1 MNDNG
6 WIKIRKSIYNH
17 WLWQDA
23 EYLKWWIDLLL
34 MANWEDDEKLVGKQ
48 LVTLKRGQLIAS
60 MSFLM
65 NRWDRSRKMIEHFL
79 NLLQEKDMI
88 TKEVKHNISIITIT
102 NYDKH
107 QGNDKEAGKEQNKS
121 IKGAN
126 KGAHLESD
134 LTFNKSNVCDINNT
148 ERGAYLG
155 ATESAHQGA
164 HLGTHLGA
172 YQGATI
178 KEYKEY
184 KEDKEENIVVVD
196 AHTHTHARE
205 SALDLRPYH
214 ARLEAI
220 AMSCHIKPQELEYW
234 IQEFNVHLEAVG
246 ETYDDANQYLLRLKN
261 WINKRQEI
269 MRNATNN
276 NTTRNCQPD
285 FSQRVSGAAAVA
297 LGFIRE
303 CNVGGTQ
310 TQSSGG
316 GLSAD
321 VLPF

>member
-6 WIKIRKSIYNH
+6 WIKISRNITEH
-17 WLWQDA
+17 WLWDDG
-23 EYLKWWIDLLL
+23 EKLKWWLDLLL
-34 MANWEDDEKLVGKQ
+34 MAQWEDKKVMYDSHLY
-48 LVTLKRGQLIAS
+48 TLQRGQMLAS
-60 MSFLM
+60 ISFLTERWKR
-65 NRWDRSRKMIEHFL
+65 NRQTVMKFL
-79 NLLQEKDMI
+79 KLLEEENMI
-88 TKEVKHNISIITIT
+88 TRTVMDRQTPILTIC
-102 NYDKH
+102 NYDKY
-107 QGNDKEAGKEQNKS
+107 QLRVDTQTDKQMDTQMDAQTDRQ
-121 IKGAN
+121 A
-126 KGAHLESD
+126 D
-134 LTFNKSNVCDINNT
+134 
-148 ERGAYLG
+148 
-155 ATESAHQGA
+155 
-164 HLGTHLGA
+164 
-172 YQGATI
+172 TI
-178 KEYKEY
+178 QEYKEY
-184 KEDKEENIVVVD
+184 KESKEENIVVVD
-196 AHTHTHARE
+196 AHTHTHARG

-220 AMSCHIKPQELEYW
+220 AMSCHIKPQELECW

-276 NTTRNCQPD
+276 HSTRNSQPD

-303 CNVGGTQ
+303 CNAGGPQ

>member
-1 MNDNG
+1 MNDG
-6 WIKIRKSIYNH
+6 WIKIRRNITEH
-17 WLWQDA
+17 WLWDDG
-23 EYLKWWIDLLL
+23 EKLKWWLDLLL
-34 MANWEDDEKLVGKQ
+34 MAQWEDKKVMYDSHLY
-48 LVTLKRGQLIAS
+48 TLQRGQMLAS
-60 MSFLM
+60 ISFLTERWKR
-65 NRWDRSRKMIEHFL
+65 NRQTVMKFLKLLEEENMIMRKVVDRQTPIL
-79 NLLQEKDMI
+79 
-88 TKEVKHNISIITIT
+88 TIC
-102 NYDKH
+102 NYDKY
-107 QGNDKEAGKEQNKS
+107 QLRVDTQADKQIDGQMDGQMDTQTDRQA
-121 IKGAN
+121 
-126 KGAHLESD
+126 D
-134 LTFNKSNVCDINNT
+134 
-148 ERGAYLG
+148 
-155 ATESAHQGA
+155 
-164 HLGTHLGA
+164 
-172 YQGATI
+172 TI
-178 KEYKEY
+178 QEYKEY
-184 KEDKEENIVVVD
+184 KESKEENIVVVD

-276 NTTRNCQPD
+276 HSTRNSQPD

-303 CNVGGTQ
+303 CNAGGTQ
-310 TQSSGG
+310 TQSSSG

>member
-1 MNDNG
+1 MNDG
-6 WIKIRKSIYNH
+6 WIKISRNITEH
-17 WLWQDA
+17 WLWDDG
-23 EYLKWWIDLLL
+23 EKLKWWLDLLL
-34 MANWEDDEKLVGKQ
+34 MAQWEDKKVMYDSHLY
-48 LVTLKRGQLIAS
+48 TLQRGQMLAS
-60 MSFLM
+60 ISFLTERWKR
-65 NRWDRSRKMIEHFL
+65 NRQTVMKFL
-79 NLLQEKDMI
+79 KLLE
-88 TKEVKHNISIITIT
+88 EENIITRTVMDRQTPILT
-102 NYDKH
+102 ICNYDKY
-107 QGNDKEAGKEQNKS
+107 QLRVDTQTDKQADKQ
-121 IKGAN
+121 IDTQMYAQTD
-126 KGAHLESD
+126 AQTD
-134 LTFNKSNVCDINNT
+134 RQAD
-148 ERGAYLG
+148 
-155 ATESAHQGA
+155 
-164 HLGTHLGA
+164 
-172 YQGATI
+172 TI
-178 KEYKEY
+178 QEYKED

-220 AMSCHIKPQELEYW
+220 AMSCHIKPQELECW

-276 NTTRNCQPD
+276 HSTRNSQPD

-303 CNVGGTQ
+303 CNAGGTQ
-310 TQSSGG
+310 TQPSGG

>member
-1 MNDNG
+1 MNDG
-6 WIKIRKSIYNH
+6 WIKISRNITEH
-17 WLWQDA
+17 WLWDDG
-23 EYLKWWIDLLL
+23 EKLKWWLDLLL
-34 MANWEDDEKLVGKQ
+34 MAQWEDKKVMYDSHLY
-48 LVTLKRGQLIAS
+48 TLQRGQMLAS
-60 MSFLM
+60 ISFLTERWKR
-65 NRWDRSRKMIEHFL
+65 NRQTVMKFL
-79 NLLQEKDMI
+79 KLLEEENMI
-88 TKEVKHNISIITIT
+88 TRNVMDRQTPILTIC
-102 NYDKH
+102 NYDKY
-107 QGNDKEAGKEQNKS
+107 QLRVDTQTDTQADKQIDGQMDTQMDAQTDRQ
-121 IKGAN
+121 A
-126 KGAHLESD
+126 D
-134 LTFNKSNVCDINNT
+134 
-148 ERGAYLG
+148 
-155 ATESAHQGA
+155 
-164 HLGTHLGA
+164 
-172 YQGATI
+172 TI
-178 KEYKEY
+178 QEYKEY
-184 KEDKEENIVVVD
+184 KESKEENIVVVD
-196 AHTHTHARE
+196 AHTHTYARE

-276 NTTRNCQPD
+276 HSTRNSQPD

-303 CNVGGTQ
+303 CNAGGTQ
-310 TQSSGG
+310 TQSSSG

>member
-1 MNDNG
+1 MNDG
-6 WIKIRKSIYNH
+6 WIKISRNITEH
-17 WLWQDA
+17 WLWDDG
-23 EYLKWWIDLLL
+23 EKLKWWLDLLL
-34 MANWEDDEKLVGKQ
+34 MAQWEDKKVMYDSHLY
-48 LVTLKRGQLIAS
+48 TLQRGQMLAS
-60 MSFLM
+60 ISFLTERWKR
-65 NRWDRSRKMIEHFL
+65 NRQTVMKFLKLLEEENMIMRKVVDRQTPIL
-79 NLLQEKDMI
+79 
-88 TKEVKHNISIITIT
+88 TIC
-102 NYDKH
+102 NYDKY
-107 QGNDKEAGKEQNKS
+107 QLRVDTQADKQIDGQMDGQMDTQTDRQA
-121 IKGAN
+121 
-126 KGAHLESD
+126 D
-134 LTFNKSNVCDINNT
+134 
-148 ERGAYLG
+148 
-155 ATESAHQGA
+155 
-164 HLGTHLGA
+164 
-172 YQGATI
+172 TI
-178 KEYKEY
+178 QEYKEY
-184 KEDKEENIVVVD
+184 KESKEENIVVVD

-276 NTTRNCQPD
+276 HSTRNSQPD

-303 CNVGGTQ
+303 CNAGGTQ
-310 TQSSGG
+310 TQSSSG

>member
-6 WIKIRKSIYNH
+6 WIKISRNITEH
-17 WLWQDA
+17 WLWDDG
-23 EYLKWWIDLLL
+23 EKLKWWLDLLL
-34 MANWEDDEKLVGKQ
+34 MAQWEDKKVMYDSHLY
-48 LVTLKRGQLIAS
+48 TLHRGQMIAS
-60 MSFLM
+60 ISFLTERWKR
-65 NRWDRSRKMIEHFL
+65 NRKVIISFL
-79 NLLQEKDMI
+79 KTLEDESMI
-88 TKEVKHNISIITIT
+88 TRKVMDRQTPLLTIC
-102 NYDKH
+102 NYDKYQLRVDT
-107 QGNDKEAGKEQNKS
+107 QGDK
-121 IKGAN
+121 
-126 KGAHLESD
+126 
-134 LTFNKSNVCDINNT
+134 
-148 ERGAYLG
+148 
-155 ATESAHQGA
+155 QGDT
-164 HLGTHLGA
+164 LRDT
-172 YQGATI
+172 QGDKQGDTI

-269 MRNATNN
+269 IRHATNN
-276 NTTRNCQPD
+276 HSTRNSQPD

-303 CNVGGTQ
+303 CNAGGTQ

-316 GLSAD
+316 GLPAD

>member
-6 WIKIRKSIYNH
+6 WIKISRNITEH
-17 WLWQDA
+17 WLWDDG
-23 EYLKWWIDLLL
+23 EKLKWWLDLLL
-34 MANWEDDEKLVGKQ
+34 MAQWEDKKVMYDSHLY
-48 LVTLKRGQLIAS
+48 TLQRGQMLAS
-60 MSFLM
+60 ISFLTERWKR
-65 NRWDRSRKMIEHFL
+65 NRQTVIKFL
-79 NLLQEKDMI
+79 KLLEEENMI
-88 TKEVKHNISIITIT
+88 TRKVMDRQTPILTIC
-102 NYDKH
+102 NYDKY
-107 QGNDKEAGKEQNKS
+107 QLRVDTQTDEQIDGQADRQMDAQTDTQTDKQA
-121 IKGAN
+121 
-126 KGAHLESD
+126 D
-134 LTFNKSNVCDINNT
+134 
-148 ERGAYLG
+148 
-155 ATESAHQGA
+155 
-164 HLGTHLGA
+164 
-172 YQGATI
+172 TI
-178 KEYKEY
+178 QEY
-184 KEDKEENIVVVD
+184 KEDKESKEENIVVVD

-276 NTTRNCQPD
+276 HSTRNSQPD

-303 CNVGGTQ
+303 CNAGGAQ
-310 TQSSGG
+310 TQPSGG
-316 GLSAD
+316 GLPAD